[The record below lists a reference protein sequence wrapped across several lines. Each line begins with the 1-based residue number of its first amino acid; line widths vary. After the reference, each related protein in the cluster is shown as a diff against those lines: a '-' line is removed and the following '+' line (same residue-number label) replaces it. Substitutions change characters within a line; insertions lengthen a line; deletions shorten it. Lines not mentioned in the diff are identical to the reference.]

1 MAAPRPPPTSAPTP
15 APTAAPTPVPTAV
28 LSTVVLWVSERPAQP
43 ASSPVTSIIL
53 AVFRIIPYLRGQT
66 IDPLCLPS
74 PGLPSW
80 FIGSSPRRLEHRMT
94 VGKGARVNGLGKGRE
109 RRRKEG
115 HKSRHGALDLRYLAA
130 DRRSGGGRLFR
141 SKIRPKSQILIQK
154 HLLKKFIIGII

>member
-43 ASSPVTSIIL
+43 ASSPATSIIL
-53 AVFRIIPYLRGQT
+53 AVFRIIPHLSGQT
-66 IDPLCLPS
+66 IDSLCLSS

-80 FIGSSPRRLEHRMT
+80 FIGSLQRRLERRIT
-94 VGKGARVNGLGKGRE
+94 VWKGPRVNGLGKGRK

-115 HKSRHGALDLRYLAA
+115 HKIY
-130 DRRSGGGRLFR
+130 
-141 SKIRPKSQILIQK
+141 
-154 HLLKKFIIGII
+154 